1 MAAWGNKGVVSP
13 SVPSMSLKTIIQ
25 QQQLSNGTDNFE
37 QCYPDSAHEVE
48 TEIPSFGDCLN
59 AECTSD
65 AKLAQLLQQLENE
78 DSSQCYE
85 NSISQAQKRHPDQN
99 LFSKISVVSRYDSSK
114 TNQNRIHSASSVC
127 SSDYEE
133 AMHRES
139 QMNSVGV
146 DSSNSSMFKG
156 GVTMLPDGNFV
167 SKHDCLLN
175 SLSNSVKLTEIDG
188 VGDLSGAGLLIGNS
202 VANSIRSSAQKKRNK

>member
-13 SVPSMSLKTIIQ
+13 SAPSLSFKSIIQ
-25 QQQLSNGTDNFE
+25 QQQLSNEANQFN
-37 QCYPDSAHEVE
+37 QFPLDSANEVDVE
-48 TEIPSFGDCLN
+48 VSSIDDSSTI
-59 AECTSD
+59 ECSND
-65 AKLAQLLQQLENE
+65 AKLARLLQQLENE
-78 DSSQCYE
+78 DSSLSYE
-85 NSISQAQKRHPDQN
+85 NSISQGQKRHPDQN
-99 LFSKISVVSRYDSSK
+99 LFSKISVVSRYDSS
-114 TNQNRIHSASSVC
+114 TTSQNRAYSTSSVC

-133 AMHRES
+133 AVHRES

-146 DSSNSSMFKG
+146 DSSISSMFKG

-188 VGDLSGAGLLIGNS
+188 MGDLSGAGLLIGNS